1 MPHQKLAKIDDSS
14 STPVHELCLAN
25 PNDISR
31 YSEWD
36 IDFRQIEPGQMGST
50 KVILRSSPRVSLVE
64 FHMNRGIHQRGCSPS
79 NSVTFGLPVSAGLH
93 SWQGAKIDNP
103 GLVNFGMGSEFECVS
118 GPEFVALTFNISTPF
133 LASVSDQLGL
143 PLPDDYRRT
152 TMLPVRRRTPALH
165 RLSEYGQALLH
176 GQGVPFEDQQ
186 QEDLVAALINTA
198 LDAQKFD
205 DRSAFSVRAKSVTR
219 AVELMKDRI
228 DDNVSICQL
237 CVDSSTPWRTL
248 TRGFQERFGI
258 GPKAYFNRIRLG
270 RVRSELLQGRGV
282 CSVADAAN
290 RWGFWHMGQLAKD
303 YKLMFGELPS
313 ETLNDSNST
322 YTNN

>member
-1 MPHQKLAKIDDSS
+1 MAKTDDSS
-14 STPVHELCLAN
+14 STPVYELCLAN
-25 PNDISR
+25 PNDMSR

-36 IDFRQIEPGQMGST
+36 IDFRQIEPGQMES
-50 KVILRSSPRVSLVE
+50 KIFLRSSPRVSLVE
-64 FHMNRGIHQRGCSPS
+64 LHLSRGNHQLGCSPTD
-79 NSVTFGLPVSAGLH
+79 SVTFGLTSWETLH
-93 SWQGAKIDNP
+93 SWQGAKIGTP
-103 GLVNFGMGSEFECVS
+103 GLLSFGTRSEFEGVS
-118 GPEFVALTFNISTPF
+118 RPGFVGLSINIPTPF
-133 LASVSDQLGL
+133 LACVSDQLGL
-143 PLPDDYRRT
+143 PLLDDYLRT
-152 TMLPVRRRTPALH
+152 TMLPVRRRTRALH
-165 RLSEYGQALLH
+165 WLSEYSHALLH
-176 GQGVPFEDQQ
+176 GQGTPFEDQQ

-219 AVELMKDRI
+219 AVELMNERI

-237 CVDSSTPWRTL
+237 CVDSSTSWRTL

-270 RVRSELLQGRGV
+270 RVRSDLLQGRSAY
-282 CSVADAAN
+282 SVADAAN

-303 YKLMFGELPS
+303 YKRMFGELPS

-322 YTNN
+322 YTDN

>member
-1 MPHQKLAKIDDSS
+1 MPHQKLAKIDDNS
-14 STPVHELCLAN
+14 STPAFELDLAD

-36 IDFRQIEPGQMGST
+36 IDFRQIESGQMGST
-50 KVILRSSPRVSLVE
+50 KVVLRSSPRVSLVE
-64 FHMNRGIHQRGCSPS
+64 FHMNRGIHQMGCSPPD
-79 NSVTFGLPVSAGLH
+79 SVTFGLPVSAGLH
-93 SWQGAKIDNP
+93 SWQGAKIDTP
-103 GLVNFGMGSEFECVS
+103 GLVSFGTGSEFDCVS

-133 LASVSDQLGL
+133 LACVSDQLGL
-143 PLPDDYRRT
+143 PLPDDYLRT
-152 TMLPVRRRTPALH
+152 TMLPVRRRTRALH

-176 GQGVPFEDQQ
+176 GQGAPFEDQQ

-219 AVELMKDRI
+219 VVELMMGRL

-237 CVDSSTPWRTL
+237 CTDSSTSWRTL

-270 RVRSELLQGRGV
+270 RVRSDLLQGRGAG
-282 CSVADAAN
+282 SIAGAAN
-290 RWGFWHMGQLAKD
+290 RWGFWHMGQFARD
-303 YKLMFGELPS
+303 YKRMFGELPS
-313 ETLNDSNST
+313 ETLND
-322 YTNN
+322 